1 MSFLTWSNYLLYWLQ
16 AQLVLVTK
24 NTFICTTV
32 LHCVTFMTNSV
43 KQLLFVHHYLPN
55 RVILFNLGQ
64 ILFSISKNIITDLNC
79 ICCNFLTSILISNGL
94 TPLSSLDQG
103 ASIFHKNYGLLNQPL
118 SDLLWIKPKRS
129 TIDKILLA
137 WHIAPMINICV
148 FLDLIHVVSNKHFES
163 LLIASNLW

>member
-1 MSFLTWSNYLLYWLQ
+1 MTPSSAGSCHKEYFHLHHCSALCYLYDKLSEAITFCTSLLTQQSNSF
-16 AQLVLVTK
+16 QLG
-24 NTFICTTV
+24 
-32 LHCVTFMTNSV
+32 
-43 KQLLFVHHYLPN
+43 
-55 RVILFNLGQ
+55 GQ
-64 ILFSISKNIITDLNC
+64 ILFNISKNIITDLNC